1 MGDLKAKHQEFA
13 MDPGRAPLLVL
24 EGEQSG
30 ESPHAICANC
40 YQRGV
45 KSILQSSGHSDV
57 HERSWDCPACK
68 TKIKNQW
75 NNMTELIQKCRQ
87 AKHVGVERAR
97 PQTVPGETCPKCGE
111 LEFRIE
117 RSVKHPQLG
126 VLGGRIHF
134 MKCTACEFA
143 EERVV

>member
-1 MGDLKAKHQEFA
+1 MTGEITLRGRVWPIAGLKEK
-13 MDPGRAPLLVL
+13 LLAAL
-24 EGEQSG
+24 
-30 ESPHAICANC
+30 
-40 YQRGV
+40 RGG
-45 KSILQSSGHSDV
+45 I
-57 HERSWDCPACK
+57 K
-68 TKIKNQW
+68 TV
-75 NNMTELIQKCRQ
+75 LIQKCRQ

-111 LEFRIE
+111 LGFRIE
-117 RSVKHPQLG
+117 RSVKHHQLG